1 MAEFTIEIDDD
12 GLFDSIEH
20 KIGTAVENCV
30 EDMDFADAI
39 SNQLDTIDIGDDISD
54 GISNYHHWDMIF
66 RENCLLDRD
75 EIEERIRDA
84 IEDAEVEKSIEKR
97 TEDLLRDFMRVSVEN
112 RCSIGEAFA
121 GAVTMVVKEI
131 MPDVLAEQETVKVP
145 AFADDIMETLKSIH
159 DLLGTIIESKS

>member
-12 GLFDSIEH
+12 GLFDCIEH
-20 KIGTAVENCV
+20 KIGTAVENYV

-54 GISNYHHWDMIF
+54 GISSFMYWDKIF
-66 RENCLLDRD
+66 SENGLLGESEVRD
-75 EIEERIRDA
+75 LIDNASSKIDVDLNTMIEE
-84 IEDAEVEKSIEKR
+84 
-97 TEDLLRDFMRVSVEN
+97 LLRDFMRVSIGN
-112 RCSIGEAFA
+112 RCTLGETFA
-121 GAVTMVVKEI
+121 AAVTQVVKEI

-159 DLLGTIIESKS
+159 GLLGTIIESKS